1 MMITLEM
8 IKMVTIVVFMLM
20 GMITGIRM
28 MMRKVNKTEVI
39 MTMMMMMRKQ

>member
-20 GMITGIRM
+20 GTITGIRM